1 MEAHDYLYIIKGIS
15 NKFLGG
21 RPFFLSLELSSLPP
35 IILREKSMKAQIH
48 FRNNSAYWGNFKLGT
63 LHPDTL
69 TFLLVPRSEN
79 NAFRLFGR
87 GLGINQQL
95 LNFLKEKGY
104 KFIVIPFEDRL
115 LKTTVTK
122 WIKRGITSPYA
133 SSKIDRQCILSID
146 QINMSDE
153 PFKMIIPDN
162 QLLLWST

>member
-1 MEAHDYLYIIKGIS
+1 MQ
-15 NKFLGG
+15 
-21 RPFFLSLELSSLPP
+21 
-35 IILREKSMKAQIH
+35 AQIH
-48 FRNNSAYWGNFKLGT
+48 FKGNSAYWENFKLGT

-69 TFLLVPRSEN
+69 TFLLIPRSEN
-79 NAFRLFGR
+79 NVFRLFGR
-87 GLGINQQL
+87 GLGINLEL

-122 WIKRGITSPYA
+122 WIKRGTTSPYA

-153 PFKMIIPDN
+153 PSKMIIPD
-162 QLLLWST
+162 QLSLFGSA